1 MVSHDEDRSVFLT
14 VLEARLREANAD
26 LETIERAAETLDV
39 GPALDRL
46 EAQLDDL
53 RDRVDRLDEGGDDE
67 RSLRRAARDRLS
79 SLVSGIVEVKEAL
92 ESPANGDH

>member
-53 RDRVDRLDEGGDDE
+53 RDRVDRLDEGDDE